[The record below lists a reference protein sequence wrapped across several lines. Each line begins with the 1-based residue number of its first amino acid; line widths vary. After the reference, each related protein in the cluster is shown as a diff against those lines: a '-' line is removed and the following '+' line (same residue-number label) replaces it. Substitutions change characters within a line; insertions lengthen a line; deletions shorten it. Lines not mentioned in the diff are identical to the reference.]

1 MNHLKSVSGP
11 LFHFR
16 KLLWAFRWVYLIE
29 KDRET
34 ERKREIEREYNER
47 ERERKRERKKER
59 KRERETEG
67 EYYVREGG
75 LNV

>member
-1 MNHLKSVSGP
+1 MNHLKSVNGP

-47 ERERKRERKKER
+47 ERERKRER
-59 KRERETEG
+59 
-67 EYYVREGG
+67 
-75 LNV
+75 